1 VIEYVSPVEVP
12 YEIEAP
18 ESTLITNMTVNGDKR
33 VFHLITWTGNQNEN
47 MWQNV
52 YYIPGI
58 ENVTI
63 KFRIP
68 DGKKIKNISSFVPV
82 KLTRK
87 QDKNILSIGIPYID
101 KYQGIVIEM
110 E

>member
-1 VIEYVSPVEVP
+1 
-12 YEIEAP
+12 
-18 ESTLITNMTVNGDKR
+18 MTVNGDKR
-33 VFHLITWTGNQNEN
+33 VFHLITWTGSQNES

-52 YYIPGI
+52 YYIPKI

-63 KFRIP
+63 KLRVP

-87 QDKNILSIGIPYID
+87 QDRDILSIGIPYID

>member
-1 VIEYVSPVEVP
+1 MSI
-12 YEIEAP
+12 IFR
-18 ESTLITNMTVNGDKR
+18 T
-33 VFHLITWTGNQNEN
+33 
-47 MWQNV
+47 
-52 YYIPGI
+52 I

-82 KLTRK
+82 KLSQK
-87 QDKNILSIGIPYID
+87 QDKNILSITIPYIE